1 MNSDKPRPK
10 TISVKVTTSQPR
22 KGPVAPGPCLPSTDA
37 EKKFP
42 HVRLRSTR
50 QPLPPPPAQPKP
62 PEGDTTPA

>member
-22 KGPVAPGPCLPSTDA
+22 KGPPVPGPCLPTTDA

-42 HVRLRSTR
+42 HVRLRSTLR
-50 QPLPPPPAQPKP
+50 PLTPPVPPKP
-62 PEGDTTPA
+62 PESDASPA